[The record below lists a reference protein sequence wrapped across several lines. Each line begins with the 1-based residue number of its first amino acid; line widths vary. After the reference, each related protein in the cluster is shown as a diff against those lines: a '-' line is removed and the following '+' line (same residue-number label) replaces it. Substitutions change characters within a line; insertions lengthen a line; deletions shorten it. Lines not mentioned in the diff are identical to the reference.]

1 MALECQCR
9 GELALRHRGC
19 AIKWTRVKGD
29 NICDICKAPITNL
42 PQVSPR
48 APTERSDGDAS
59 MFEDADERA
68 AHMLHGGSS
77 TPLPLHIVKQSQLLY
92 ISKHTGYICLP
103 PGASTRLLLGAQAG
117 LPCTFMLLVCCVK
130 TLDTPAPPG
139 GRELGRPSVG
149 RLSLRWTSKRPLAS
163 MQEDGAHSHDSR
175 QMVSHCLESQL

>member
-68 AHMLHGGSS
+68 AHMLHGES
-77 TPLPLHIVKQSQLLY
+77 TTVLQTI
-92 ISKHTGYICLP
+92 
-103 PGASTRLLLGAQAG
+103 
-117 LPCTFMLLVCCVK
+117 F
-130 TLDTPAPPG
+130 
-139 GRELGRPSVG
+139 
-149 RLSLRWTSKRPLAS
+149 SL
-163 MQEDGAHSHDSR
+163 E
-175 QMVSHCLESQL
+175 